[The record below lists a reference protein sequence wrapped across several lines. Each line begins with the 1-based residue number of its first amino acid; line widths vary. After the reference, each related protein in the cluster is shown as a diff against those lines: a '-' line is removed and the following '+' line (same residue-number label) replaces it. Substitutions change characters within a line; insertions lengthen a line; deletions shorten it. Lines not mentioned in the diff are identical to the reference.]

1 MLHLFE
7 RLSRNKLWAT
17 TFFNKD
23 FAILKYGVC
32 FFFLFVFVSCTGTS
46 QIRQHH
52 KQSLEYF
59 QTFNFQSNI
68 QAVREAFHNVLR
80 EREYEILKEDELQIT
95 AINSEI
101 TSVELMTYS
110 IERVSIVESIYAG
123 EIELVIDLLDA
134 PDGGTLVRLQPD
146 LKAVLGR
153 TAFLSNEGWKGEIVS
168 LTSRGDLEIELF
180 SEVARQLQ
188 EQKSLSILQT
198 RDVEL
203 EGGFTL

>member
-1 MLHLFE
+1 MGTHVNLY
-7 RLSRNKLWAT
+7 RDSA
-17 TFFNKD
+17 
-23 FAILKYGVC
+23 ALKCGV
-32 FFFLFVFVSCTGTS
+32 FIFLFLFVSCTGTS

-52 KQSLEYF
+52 KQPLEYF

-68 QAVREAFHNVLR
+68 QAVRKAFHDVLG

-110 IERVSIVESIYAG
+110 IERVSIAESIYAG

-134 PDGGTLVRLQPD
+134 PEGGTLVRLRPD
-146 LKAVLGR
+146 LRAVLGR
-153 TAFLSNEGWKGEIVS
+153 SAFLSNEGWKGEIVS
-168 LTSRGDLEIELF
+168 LTSRGDLEIELL
-180 SEVARQLQ
+180 SEVARRLQ

>member
-1 MLHLFE
+1 
-7 RLSRNKLWAT
+7 
-17 TFFNKD
+17 
-23 FAILKYGVC
+23 LKCGV
-32 FFFLFVFVSCTGTS
+32 FIFLFLFVSCTGTS
-46 QIRQHH
+46 QIRQQH
-52 KQSLEYF
+52 KQPLEYF

-68 QAVREAFHNVLR
+68 QAVRKAFHDVLG

-110 IERVSIVESIYAG
+110 IERVSIAKSIYAG

-134 PDGGTLVRLQPD
+134 PEGGTLVRLRPD
-146 LKAVLGR
+146 LRAVLGR
-153 TAFLSNEGWKGEIVS
+153 SAFLSNEGWKGEIVS
-168 LTSRGDLEIELF
+168 LTSRGDLEIELL
-180 SEVARQLQ
+180 SEVARRLQ